1 MLREQS
7 VWHVTLVWG
16 ELQIL
21 VRRNPDLRNEP
32 FTRQQARILWL
43 TCPISYSL
51 PINSLLSPNTLSL
64 HARETFSFLSFFFF
78 ELKVG
83 LFRFFRKIRLK
94 HMFGNSDIQYKGLI
108 HLCLSLKAHSYL
120 TPQIPL
126 SKHFAEWLSKKLL
139 KDNPSHSLCLKT
151 NPTFDFQK
159 KVSEA
164 TGAALC
170 SV

>member
-1 MLREQS
+1 MACYLGVGRAANP
-7 VWHVTLVWG
+7 G
-16 ELQIL
+16 EKKPRPEERALHPPASQNPVINL
-21 VRRNPDLRNEP
+21 PNKLLTPHQLSALTKHFVPTCKRNL
-32 FTRQQARILWL
+32 F
-43 TCPISYSL
+43 
-51 PINSLLSPNTLSL
+51 
-64 HARETFSFLSFFFF
+64 FSFFLFF

-126 SKHFAEWLSKKLL
+126 SKHCAEWLSKKLL